1 MKEPQERKGL
11 CSAILEIEE
20 MSITYERNLV
30 GGHLKPMA
38 SLGNKWK
45 KDIAW
50 GE

>member
-11 CSAILEIEE
+11 YSAILEIEV
-20 MSITYERNLV
+20 SITYERNLV

-38 SLGNKWK
+38 SLRNKWK